1 MGTVFQSILPSL
13 HDSQCGIAY
22 HSMMTSTPTPQ
33 LPFNQQPVLPTD
45 CTLSAVAGTNTEI
58 RCGFYKGYIEVMT
71 PDGSGTA
78 SLNVFSMT
86 CYNVD
91 INVDWGCTAR
101 EFPLPGDNLHF
112 DNILRSKFSNT
123 VVLTRFVGSVCYCRR
138 TDCTDVINGSSK
150 ITPPVLWSVLLGL
163 ILVLIRRFQY

>member
-1 MGTVFQSILPSL
+1 MNLIVVVI
-13 HDSQCGIAY
+13 Y
-22 HSMMTSTPTPQ
+22 
-33 LPFNQQPVLPTD
+33 
-45 CTLSAVAGTNTEI
+45 
-58 RCGFYKGYIEVMT
+58 YINKLYFCLIT
-71 PDGSGTA
+71 GTA

-112 DNILRSKFSNT
+112 ENILQSKFSNT

-138 TDCTDVINGSSK
+138 TDCTDVINGSSTL
-150 ITPPVLWSVLLGL
+150 TPPVLWSVLLGL
-163 ILVLIRRFQY
+163 LLVLVKKFQYWFETHWLVYIQLLVVCLYLVKCFTYLF

>member
-1 MGTVFQSILPSL
+1 MNLIVVI
-13 HDSQCGIAY
+13 Y
-22 HSMMTSTPTPQ
+22 
-33 LPFNQQPVLPTD
+33 
-45 CTLSAVAGTNTEI
+45 
-58 RCGFYKGYIEVMT
+58 YINKLYFCLLT
-71 PDGSGTA
+71 GTA

-112 DNILRSKFSNT
+112 ENILQSKFSNT

-150 ITPPVLWSVLLGL
+150 LTPPVLWSVLLGL
-163 ILVLIRRFQY
+163 LLVLVKKYQYWNSLTSIYTSTFCVWLNVLLIYFNENLNLNKLPSWT

>member
-1 MGTVFQSILPSL
+1 MCIIQFLRQVYKKYQMI
-13 HDSQCGIAY
+13 IIN
-22 HSMMTSTPTPQ
+22 TSFE
-33 LPFNQQPVLPTD
+33 FNS
-45 CTLSAVAGTNTEI
+45 CCHI
-58 RCGFYKGYIEVMT
+58 YYINKLYFCLLT
-71 PDGSGTA
+71 GAA

-112 DNILRSKFSNT
+112 ENILQSKFSNT

-150 ITPPVLWSVLLGL
+150 LTPPVLWSALLGL
-163 ILVLIRRFQY
+163 LLVLVKKFQY

>member
-1 MGTVFQSILPSL
+1 MNLIDVVI
-13 HDSQCGIAY
+13 Y
-22 HSMMTSTPTPQ
+22 
-33 LPFNQQPVLPTD
+33 
-45 CTLSAVAGTNTEI
+45 
-58 RCGFYKGYIEVMT
+58 YINKLYFCLIT
-71 PDGSGTA
+71 GTA

-112 DNILRSKFSNT
+112 ENILQSKFSNT

-150 ITPPVLWSVLLGL
+150 LTPPVLWSVLLGL
-163 ILVLIRRFQY
+163 LLVLVKKFQYWNSLTSIYTSTGYFLCACIWLNVLLIYFNENLNLNKLPSWT

>member
-1 MGTVFQSILPSL
+1 MHIQVVLKEKNKCIQYIHQKNIFKLSRIILHVHVKFSSLDKIYHQMITSLEFDSLMGLVIYCIIKLYFCSI
-13 HDSQCGIAY
+13 
-22 HSMMTSTPTPQ
+22 T
-33 LPFNQQPVLPTD
+33 
-45 CTLSAVAGTNTEI
+45 
-58 RCGFYKGYIEVMT
+58 
-71 PDGSGTA
+71 GTA

>member
-1 MGTVFQSILPSL
+1 MNLIVVI
-13 HDSQCGIAY
+13 Y
-22 HSMMTSTPTPQ
+22 
-33 LPFNQQPVLPTD
+33 
-45 CTLSAVAGTNTEI
+45 
-58 RCGFYKGYIEVMT
+58 YINKLYFCLIT
-71 PDGSGTA
+71 GTA

-112 DNILRSKFSNT
+112 ENILQSKFSNT

-150 ITPPVLWSVLLGL
+150 LTPPVLWSVLLGL
-163 ILVLIRRFQY
+163 LLVLVKKFQYWNSLTSIYTSTFCVLVFGKLFYSSILMKTSI